1 MGSIPGQ
8 VGTCAFVPL
17 VSSGEW
23 GDAAPVLYT
32 MVAVILCAPGT
43 VPYGPDWVA
52 TCYASVCPCMRKAHE
67 GSGLHTWLHILAWGG
82 TCPMFFM
89 GRAPIAGYAQ
99 GVTDLSVRRAV

>member
-43 VPYGPDWVA
+43 VEK
-52 TCYASVCPCMRKAHE
+52 CKSVEKRHC
-67 GSGLHTWLHILAWGG
+67 LLDV
-82 TCPMFFM
+82 
-89 GRAPIAGYAQ
+89 Q
-99 GVTDLSVRRAV
+99 